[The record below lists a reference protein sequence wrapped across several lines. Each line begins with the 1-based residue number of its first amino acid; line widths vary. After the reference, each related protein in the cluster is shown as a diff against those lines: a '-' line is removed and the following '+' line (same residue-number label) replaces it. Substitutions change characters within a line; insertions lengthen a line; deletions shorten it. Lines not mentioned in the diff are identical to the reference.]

1 MSMNAIHKIPVRVF
15 PVRIRDER
23 SGAESAD
30 EIILTKAQLAAAE
43 IVGESSTELIL
54 RQFNRAGFRVLDIGR
69 PRKVI
74 VTVDLVEAVA
84 LQEGGDAVGTG
95 GLSEPA

>member
-1 MSMNAIHKIPVRVF
+1 MSMSAIHEIPVRVF
-15 PVRIRDER
+15 PVRVRDER

-30 EIILTKAQLAAAE
+30 EIVLTKAQLAAAE
-43 IVGESSTELIL
+43 IVGESSTELIY

-69 PRKVI
+69 PRKVT

-84 LQEGGDAVGTG
+84 LQEGGSAK
-95 GLSEPA
+95 

>member
-1 MSMNAIHKIPVRVF
+1 MRTNDVKIPVRVF

-23 SGAESAD
+23 SGVESTE

-43 IVGESSTELIL
+43 IVGESSQELIF
-54 RQFNRAGFRVLDIGR
+54 RAYNRAGFRVLDIGR
-69 PRKVI
+69 PRKVT
-74 VTVDLVEAVA
+74 VTVDMVEAVA
-84 LQEGGDAVGTG
+84 RQEGGGAVGTG

>member
-1 MSMNAIHKIPVRVF
+1 MSMNAIHKIPVRVY

-23 SGAESAD
+23 SSAESAD

-43 IVGESSTELIL
+43 LVGEDDKALIY
-54 RQFNRAGFRVLDIGR
+54 RSYNRAGFRVLDIGR
-69 PRKVI
+69 PRKVT

-84 LQEGGDAVGTG
+84 LQEGGDAVADRKA
-95 GLSEPA
+95 E

>member
-1 MSMNAIHKIPVRVF
+1 MSMSAVHKIPVRVF
-15 PVRIRDER
+15 PVKLRDER

-54 RQFNRAGFRVLDIGR
+54 RQFNRAGFRVLEIGK
-69 PRKVI
+69 PRKMT

-84 LQEGGDAVGTG
+84 LMEGKHD
-95 GLSEPA
+95 EN

>member
-1 MSMNAIHKIPVRVF
+1 MSMNATHNIPVRVF

-54 RQFNRAGFRVLDIGR
+54 RQFNRAGFRVLEIGK
-69 PRKVI
+69 PRKMT

-84 LQEGGDAVGTG
+84 LMEGKHDENG
-95 GLSEPA
+95 